1 MNRAENYILKIIDN
15 IVEITYCNGYV
26 SNINGLKRLKN
37 QLKTLEDKLVYN
49 HTVSIRSALVDN
61 LGITRLT
68 EYDNTTVY
76 DTISYL
82 KEQLKDAQN
91 KYIFDKFDH
100 ISEIKYIYENSVI
113 AVRLQNGCI
122 HCEYDKAFY
131 IVDGDYYLRP
141 IYALYGQYFD
151 YNQWNRH
158 PEVRK
163 NKILKL
169 KYKNISKLNNNYKW
183 W

>member
-1 MNRAENYILKIIDN
+1 MKRAENYILKIIDN

-37 QLKTLEDKLVYN
+37 QLKTLEDKLIYN
-49 HTVSIRSALVDN
+49 HTVSMRSALVDTF
-61 LGITRLT
+61 GITHLT
-68 EYDNTTVY
+68 EHNTTVY

-122 HCEYDKAFY
+122 HCDYDKAFY

-151 YNQWNRH
+151 YNEWNKH

-163 NKILKL
+163 NKILNI
-169 KYKNISKLNNNYKW
+169 KYKNRFKLNNYYKW

>member
-1 MNRAENYILKIIDN
+1 MKRAENYILKIIDN

-49 HTVSIRSALVDN
+49 HTVSMRSALVDTF
-61 LGITRLT
+61 GITHLT
-68 EYDNTTVY
+68 EHNTTVY

-82 KEQLKDAQN
+82 KQKIQEAQN

-100 ISEIKYIYENSVI
+100 ISEIKYIYGNSVI
-113 AVRLQNGCI
+113 AVRLKNGCI
-122 HCEYDKAFY
+122 HCDYDKAFY

-151 YNQWNRH
+151 YNEWNKH

-163 NKILKL
+163 NKILNI
-169 KYKNISKLNNNYKW
+169 KYKNIFKLNNYYKW